1 MGRPPLSAASLLLL
15 LLLKLH
21 GWPEQ
26 QVPGSRNKAESIPG
40 RQGREIDGKI
50 FVKTSETSEEEDIIS
65 GGEDSCIVTNPKT
78 GAQVGNDV
86 HYIKL

>member
-1 MGRPPLSAASLLLL
+1 MGRTPLSAASLLLL

-26 QVPGSRNKAESIPG
+26 QIPGSRNKAESIPG

-65 GGEDSCIVTNPKT
+65 GGEDSCMVTNPKT

-86 HYIKL
+86 HCIKL